1 MHPDG
6 RHAQPGPVLQSGAR
20 SCPTVQAMKT
30 RFALLALMTLSA
42 CQTAP
47 LKPMNTVPHVD
58 LPRFMG
64 AWYVIASIPTF
75 LEKDAY
81 GAVETYALAA
91 DGTIDTTFTFRK
103 GGFDGE
109 EKRMTPRGFVRD
121 DPSNA
126 LWGMQFVWPIK
137 ADYRIVWLADD
148 YSQTIVAR
156 EKRDYLWIMART
168 PQIPEQDFEKHVA
181 FAVSLGYDPSLI
193 RKVPQ
198 RADTARSP

>member
-1 MHPDG
+1 
-6 RHAQPGPVLQSGAR
+6 
-20 SCPTVQAMKT
+20 MKT
-30 RFALLALMTLSA
+30 RLALLALMVLSA
-42 CQTAP
+42 CQSVPQKT
-47 LKPMNTVPHVD
+47 MDTVPYVD

-64 AWYVIASIPTF
+64 PWYVIASIPTF

-91 DGTIDTTFTFRK
+91 DGSIDTTFTFRK
-103 GGFDGE
+103 GGFDGK

-121 DPSNA
+121 HPSNA

-148 YSQTIVAR
+148 YSQTVVAR
-156 EKRDYLWIMART
+156 EKRDYVWIMART
-168 PQIPEQDFEKHVA
+168 PQISAADLAKRIA
-181 FAVSLGYDPSLI
+181 FVTQLGYDPSQI

-198 RADTARSP
+198 RGDAPAVN